1 MLLPAP
7 GRRRRQ
13 VDVVGSQARRR
24 RPRQR
29 RRHHGLPCSGGGGGR
44 ARGKLS
50 AESLTGGPDAVD
62 SCDSDDGGSSG
73 LESGSDEPSCPTALL
88 VARFRRELPTAAN
101 LPRFGLAA
109 VMIELIAGDGTALIM
124 SIDCLQK
131 KKKQKKSRLKNPRHR
146 RR

>member
-1 MLLPAP
+1 MDLRHADDGL
-7 GRRRRQ
+7 
-13 VDVVGSQARRR
+13 GS
-24 RPRQR
+24 
-29 RRHHGLPCSGGGGGR
+29 GGGTTDSPCSGGGGGR
-44 ARGKLS
+44 ARGGKLS

-131 KKKQKKSRLKNPRHR
+131 KKKQKKISSEKSATPSEIVR
-146 RR
+146 

>member
-29 RRHHGLPCSGGGGGR
+29 RRHHGLPLQRRRWRPR
-44 ARGKLS
+44 ARRQ
-50 AESLTGGPDAVD
+50 AVRRVLTGGPDAVD

-131 KKKQKKSRLKNPRHR
+131 KTKNLV
-146 RR
+146 